1 MGIERDTDT
10 MKKTGYRHFNP
21 QTQLRLRSGLEMHR
35 EMEMP
40 SDIEGEDV
48 IMAGQASYQAGMRS
62 TRSNWK
68 PGYLYLTKERLIFL
82 QGANKLFEISLN
94 SLKDTSIVL
103 RDWVPKK
110 KVEQLQ
116 LLQQSD
122 SFKRV
127 FFLFAGNLEEW
138 KKTIELSAK
147 GDGKN
152 G

>member
-1 MGIERDTDT
+1 M
-10 MKKTGYRHFNP
+10 
-21 QTQLRLRSGLEMHR
+21 QR

-48 IMAGQASYQAGMRS
+48 IMAGQASCQAGMV
-62 TRSNWK
+62 TRANWK

-94 SLKDTSIVL
+94 SLKDISIIQ

-122 SFKRV
+122 SLKRV
-127 FFLFAGNLEEW
+127 FFLFARNLKEW
-138 KKTIELSAK
+138 KKAIELSK
-147 GDGKN
+147 KEEGKDG
-152 G
+152 

>member
-1 MGIERDTDT
+1 MGIERDTGA
-10 MKKTGYRHFNP
+10 MKKTGYGRFNP

-48 IMAGQASYQAGMRS
+48 IMVGQASYQAGMR

-82 QGANKLFEISLN
+82 QGANKLFAISLN
-94 SLKDTSIVL
+94 SLKDISIVL

>member
-1 MGIERDTDT
+1 MGIERDTGA
-10 MKKTGYRHFNP
+10 MKSTGYGRFNP
-21 QTQLRLRSGLEMHR
+21 QTQLRLRSGLEMQR

-48 IMAGQASYQAGMRS
+48 IMAGQASYQDGMV
-62 TRSNWK
+62 TRANWK

>member
-1 MGIERDTDT
+1 MGIEERDTGT
-10 MKKTGYRHFNP
+10 MKKTGYGRFNP
-21 QTQLRLRSGLEMHR
+21 QTQLRLRSGLEMQR

-48 IMAGQASYQAGMRS
+48 IMAGQASYQAGMV
-62 TRSNWK
+62 TRANWK

-94 SLKDTSIVL
+94 SLKDISIVQ

-122 SFKRV
+122 NLKKV
-127 FFLFAGNLEEW
+127 FFLFARNLEEW
-138 KKTIELSAK
+138 KKTIDLSK
-147 GDGKN
+147 I
-152 G
+152 

>member
-1 MGIERDTDT
+1 MGIERDTGA
-10 MKKTGYRHFNP
+10 MKSTGYGRFNP
-21 QTQLRLRSGLEMHR
+21 QTQLRLRSGLEMQR

-48 IMAGQASYQAGMRS
+48 IMAGQASYQDGMV
-62 TRSNWK
+62 TRANWK

-138 KKTIELSAK
+138 QKTIELSK
-147 GDGKN
+147 T
-152 G
+152 

>member
-1 MGIERDTDT
+1 MGIERDTGA
-10 MKKTGYRHFNP
+10 MKSTGYGRFNP
-21 QTQLRLRSGLEMHR
+21 QTQLRLRSGLEMQR

-48 IMAGQASYQAGMRS
+48 IMAGQASYQDGMV

-127 FFLFAGNLEEW
+127 FFLFARNLEEW
-138 KKTIELSAK
+138 KKTIELSK
-147 GDGKN
+147 KEDEKDG
-152 G
+152 

>member
-1 MGIERDTDT
+1 
-10 MKKTGYRHFNP
+10 MKKTGYGRFNP
-21 QTQLRLRSGLEMHR
+21 QTQLRLRSGLEIHR

-48 IMAGQASYQAGMRS
+48 IMSGQASYQDGMV
-62 TRSNWK
+62 TRANWK

-116 LLQQSD
+116 LMQQSD
-122 SFKRV
+122 SLKRV
-127 FFLFAGNLEEW
+127 FFLFARNLKEW
-138 KKTIELSAK
+138 KKTIETYA
-147 GDGKN
+147 
-152 G
+152 